1 MLFDYLHKQREDN
14 DMKAVKTQDQTYAGA
29 NG

>member
-14 DMKAVKTQDQTYAGA
+14 EVKAVKTQD
-29 NG
+29 